1 MPTANIEAHR
11 WTRAEY
17 ERMAEAGLLREG
29 RRTELVNGVL
39 YDLTQQTPL
48 HAAGVSLGAR
58 ALRRVFGAGFE
69 IRVRM
74 PLTLDPDSMPEP
86 DLAVVRG
93 TARDYL
99 DAHPTTALL
108 VVEVAHTS
116 LPFDR
121 RKKAPLYARAGIP
134 ELWIL
139 DLEHSALQVY
149 REPGGRAYGSVALLR
164 KGESIRPLAAGLGAA
179 IPIADLLP

>member
-1 MPTANIEAHR
+1 MSIAHIETHR

-17 ERMAEAGLLREG
+17 ERMAEAGLLQEG
-29 RRTELVNGVL
+29 RRTELVNGVI
-39 YDLTQQTPL
+39 YDMTPQSSL
-48 HAAGVSLGAR
+48 HTTGVSLAAQ
-58 ALRRVFGAGFE
+58 ALRRVFDDGFE
-69 IRVRM
+69 IRVQV

-86 DLAVVRG
+86 DVAAVRG
-93 TARDYL
+93 TARDYR
-99 DAHPTTALL
+99 DAHPTTAVL

-139 DLEHSALQVY
+139 DLEHSVLEVH
-149 REPGGRAYGSVALLR
+149 REPRGRVYGSVALLR
-164 KGESIRPLAAGLGAA
+164 QGEAIRPLAAGPGEA
-179 IPIADLLP
+179 IAIADLLP